1 MSEVSED
8 VELLR
13 KAGAYESDAAV
24 IEDALR
30 SLLRAKPELRT
41 ELAVEKYRTS
51 RVSFNRAA
59 EIAGLSSEEFKELLH
74 ERGITRDAGFLSAE
88 ERNRKLGEL

>member
-1 MSEVSED
+1 MSEVNED

-13 KAGAYESDAAV
+13 EAGAYESDAAV

-41 ELAVEKYRTS
+41 ELAVKKYRTG

-74 ERGITRDAGFLSAE
+74 ERGIARDASFLSSA